1 MKIRIHIKYKPI
13 INNLKTTK
21 LNLNNVNKN
30 VKFIAFNLPINL
42 SYKLT
47 QIKGINIRTSNY
59 LIIKQGY
66 TPYISQINLN
76 KYKLLFLTNLNTR
89 ISKEKLQIGPIIKKI
104 RVLNILKLKK
114 NSSYRGLRHYLNLPV
129 RGQRTC
135 SNAKTRK
142 KFKIC

>member
-1 MKIRIHIKYKPI
+1 MKIKIHIKYKSI

-21 LNLNNVNKN
+21 LNLNDVNKN
-30 VKFIAFNLPINL
+30 VKFITLNSSINL

-47 QIKGINIRTSNY
+47 QIKGVNIRTSHY

-66 TPYISQINLN
+66 TPYVSQINLN
-76 KYKLLFLTNLNTR
+76 KYKLLFLINLNTK
-89 ISKEKLQIGPIIKKI
+89 INKEKLLIGPIVKKI

-142 KFKIC
+142 KFKIY